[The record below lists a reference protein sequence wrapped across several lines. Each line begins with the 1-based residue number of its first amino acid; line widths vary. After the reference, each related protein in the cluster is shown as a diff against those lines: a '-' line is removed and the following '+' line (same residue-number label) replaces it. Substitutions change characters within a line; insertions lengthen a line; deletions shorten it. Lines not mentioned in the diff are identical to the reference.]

1 MIREA
6 IAKVV
11 EGQDLTADEAAQVMG
26 EVMGDEATPAQLGAF
41 LTALRVKGET
51 LDEITGMATVMRS
64 NALAVDVEGPLVDTC
79 GTGGDASHTFNI
91 STTVGLV
98 AAGAGLRV
106 AKHGNRAAS
115 GSTGSADVLEEL
127 GVNIALGPEVRRA
140 VHRGGRLRLHVRPD
154 LSPRHEVRRRPEA
167 RDRHQDHI
175 QHAWATDEPR
185 RSDGSGLRHGGPQPG
200 RNRGLASS
208 STPRASHMP
217 CLCTGRTASTRSAW
231 PRRRTCGT
239 WRTAKSRPIP

>member
-11 EGQDLTADEAAQVMG
+11 EGQDLSADEAALVMG
-26 EVMGDEATPAQLGAF
+26 EIMGDEATPAQLAAF
-41 LTALRVKGET
+41 LTALRIKGET

-64 NALAVDVEGPLVDTC
+64 NALAVEVEGPLVDTC

-127 GVNIALGPEVRRA
+127 GVNITLGPEGVARCIAEAGFGFMFAQTFHPAMRFA
-140 VHRGGRLRLHVRPD
+140 AGA
-154 LSPRHEVRRRPEA
+154 EA
-167 RDRHQDHI
+167 RDGHQDHI
-175 QHAWATDEPR
+175 QHAGAAHESRGRHCP
-185 RSDGSGLRHGGPQPG
+185 GLRHGGPQPG
-200 RNRGLASS
+200 RNGGAVSRHPGRRPCPAGA
-208 STPRASHMP
+208 RA
-217 CLCTGRTASTRSAW
+217 GR
-231 PRRRTCGT
+231 P
-239 WRTAKSRPIP
+239 

>member
-98 AAGAGLRV
+98 AAGAPGSGSPSTATARRP
-106 AKHGNRAAS
+106 APRAA
-115 GSTGSADVLEEL
+115 
-127 GVNIALGPEVRRA
+127 
-140 VHRGGRLRLHVRPD
+140 
-154 LSPRHEVRRRPEA
+154 
-167 RDRHQDHI
+167 
-175 QHAWATDEPR
+175 
-185 RSDGSGLRHGGPQPG
+185 
-200 RNRGLASS
+200 
-208 STPRASHMP
+208 
-217 CLCTGRTASTRSAW
+217 
-231 PRRRTCGT
+231 RTC
-239 WRTAKSRPIP
+239 WRSWA